1 MIFQIGSAL
10 LDACVLS
17 VLEREDM
24 YGYILTQNVKEV
36 VDISESTLYPVL
48 RRLQKEAYLVTYDQP
63 FAGRNITDKGREQ
76 LAMYRKEWIA
86 YKSNIDRILTGEE
99 KQ

>member
-36 VDISESTLYPVL
+36 VDISDCKRKHILSPMTS
-48 RRLQKEAYLVTYDQP
+48 RLQEE
-63 FAGRNITDKGREQ
+63 TDGIIRLRTRAESSLQ
-76 LAMYRKEWIA
+76 CTG
-86 YKSNIDRILTGEE
+86 KSGLHTNPILTEY
-99 KQ
+99 

>member
-36 VDISESTLYPVL
+36 VDISESTLYPVCADCKRKHIL
-48 RRLQKEAYLVTYDQP
+48 SPMTSRLQEE
-63 FAGRNITDKGREQ
+63 TDGIIRLRTRAESSLQ
-76 LAMYRKEWIA
+76 CTG
-86 YKSNIDRILTGEE
+86 KSGLHTNPILTEY
-99 KQ
+99 

>member
-24 YGYILTQNVKEV
+24 YGYILTQNVRGCGYFRIHV
-36 VDISESTLYPVL
+36 ISGTA
-48 RRLQKEAYLVTYDQP
+48 QTA
-63 FAGRNITDKGREQ
+63 KGSISCH
-76 LAMYRKEWIA
+76 L
-86 YKSNIDRILTGEE
+86 
-99 KQ
+99 

>member
-24 YGYILTQNVKEV
+24 YGYILTQNVKRLWIFQNPRYIRYCA
-36 VDISESTLYPVL
+36 DCKRKHILSPMTS
-48 RRLQKEAYLVTYDQP
+48 RLQEE
-63 FAGRNITDKGREQ
+63 TDGIIRLRTRAESS
-76 LAMYRKEWIA
+76 LHCTG
-86 YKSNIDRILTGEE
+86 KSGLHTNPILTEY
-99 KQ
+99 

>member
-36 VDISESTLYPVL
+36 VDILSPMTS
-48 RRLQKEAYLVTYDQP
+48 RLQEE
-63 FAGRNITDKGREQ
+63 TDGIIRLRTRAESSLQ
-76 LAMYRKEWIA
+76 CTG
-86 YKSNIDRILTGEE
+86 KSGLHTNPILTEY
-99 KQ
+99 

>member
-36 VDISESTLYPVL
+36 VDISGTA
-48 RRLQKEAYLVTYDQP
+48 QTA
-63 FAGRNITDKGREQ
+63 KGSISCH
-76 LAMYRKEWIA
+76 L
-86 YKSNIDRILTGEE
+86 
-99 KQ
+99 